1 MWRRILLIGRVF
13 FVLAL
18 LAVMEQLS
26 TTSVLLVG
34 SNFFE
39 HVHALPTQIRE
50 VVMHGVHHRA
60 ASALAATH
68 LRSDVDL
75 RAVEPGFPPELP
87 IQRAS

>member
-13 FVLAL
+13 FILAL

-26 TTSVLLVG
+26 TTFVLLVG

-39 HVHALPTQIRE
+39 HVHALPTRIRE

-60 ASALAATH
+60 VSALAATH

-75 RAVEPGFPPELP
+75 HAVERGFSPELP
-87 IQRAS
+87 VQRAS